1 MYENCFSYDWNVM
14 KGYHGLMRLGH
25 VFNILARYSE
35 RLSKI
40 IKDTGVR
47 GLTRFLRRTISAP
60 WLDYPWL
67 KKRLAAPF
75 QLRLV

>member
-1 MYENCFSYDWNVM
+1 M
-14 KGYHGLMRLGH
+14 KGYHALMRLGH

-35 RLSKI
+35 RLAKV

-47 GLTRFLRRTISAP
+47 GLISFIRNTMAGP

-67 KKRLAAPF
+67 EERLARPF

>member
-1 MYENCFSYDWNVM
+1 M

-25 VFNILARYSE
+25 MFNILARYSE
-35 RLSKI
+35 RLAKV
-40 IKDTGVR
+40 IKDIGVR
-47 GLTRFLRRTISAP
+47 GLIRFLWSTISAP

-67 KKRLAAPF
+67 KKYLAAPF